1 MFRFF
6 RKIRRQLLT
15 DNKFS
20 KYLLYVIVEIFI
32 VIIGILIAIQLNNCN
47 EERIG
52 AENTKLLFQEV
63 SDELVQNIKNID
75 RKLDIYILKDSLY
88 FKVLIKRVEYED
100 YKESPSLFNFA
111 LTTDG
116 WGIVDPLT
124 YEWTSLVDDD
134 FKELLARKDNL
145 TEPQDSIF
153 SELKDLYGK
162 RKIDIDI
169 NDKTIYDTHLN
180 FRDKLINELP
190 WWSDYVTNS
199 FVTDEMIQYALD
211 DPFYLN
217 QLSELRFREF
227 SHATG
232 MLWFRTKA
240 LNLHKNI
247 ADMLNI
253 EKDTTLVKDIADFE
267 HVKGM
272 YEWSGARFD
281 IRGKNELKSSFWSND
296 SLVVQE
302 ADIYP
307 YYNSHLII
315 HTKEKGETWL
325 AKIEFGKD
333 GEVLG
338 LTWFGFM
345 EEEDENK
352 IISKKIE

>member
-1 MFRFF
+1 M
-6 RKIRRQLLT
+6 
-15 DNKFS
+15 
-20 KYLLYVIVEIFI
+20 VEIFI
-32 VIIGILIAIQLNNCN
+32 VIIGILIAIQLNNWN
-47 EERIG
+47 EDRVG
-52 AENTKLLFQEV
+52 AENTKLLFKEV

-75 RKLDIYILKDSLY
+75 RIIDIYILKDSLY
-88 FKVLIKRVEYED
+88 FKVLNKRVEYED
-100 YKESPSLFNFA
+100 YKASPLLFHFA

-116 WGIVDPLT
+116 WGIVDPLAF
-124 YEWTSLVDDD
+124 EWTSLMDDD

-180 FRDKLINELP
+180 FRDKLKNELP

-227 SHATG
+227 SHAIG

-240 LNLHKNI
+240 LNLHRKI

-253 EKDTTLVKDIADFE
+253 EKDTTLVKDIADFG
-267 HVKGM
+267 HIKGM
-272 YEWSGARFD
+272 YEWRGLRFD
-281 IRGKNELKSSFWSND
+281 IRGKNELKSSLWSND
-296 SLVVQE
+296 SLVIQE

-315 HTKEKGETWL
+315 NMEERGENWL
-325 AKIEFGKD
+325 VKIEFGKD

-338 LTWFGFM
+338 LTWFGNM
-345 EEEDENK
+345 WEEDGNR

>member
-6 RKIRRQLLT
+6 RQIRQKLLSN
-15 DNKFS
+15 NKFG
-20 KYLLYVIVEIFI
+20 KYLLYIIVEIFI
-32 VIIGILIAIQLNNCN
+32 VIIGILIAIELNNWN

-75 RKLDIYILKDSLY
+75 RIIDIYILKDSLY
-88 FKVLIKRVEYED
+88 FIVLNKKVEYED
-100 YKESPSLFNFA
+100 YKASFLLFHFA
-111 LTTDG
+111 LTTDD
-116 WGIVDPLT
+116 WRVVDPLT
-124 YEWTSLVDDD
+124 FERTSLVDDD

-145 TEPQDSIF
+145 TELQDSIF
-153 SELKDLYGK
+153 SELKELYGK

-169 NDKTIYDTHLN
+169 NDKTLYDTHLN
-180 FRDKLINELP
+180 FRDKLKNELP
-190 WWSDYVTNS
+190 WWSDYVTNRV
-199 FVTDEMIQYALD
+199 VTDEMIQYALN

-240 LNLHKNI
+240 LNLHKKI

-253 EKDTTLVKDIADFE
+253 EKDTSLVKDIADFE
-267 HVKGM
+267 HIKGM
-272 YEWSGARFD
+272 YEWRGARFD
-281 IRGKNELKSSFWSND
+281 IRGKNELKSSLWNND
-296 SLVVQE
+296 SIVAQA

-315 HTKEKGETWL
+315 NMVERGENWL
-325 AKIEFGKD
+325 TKIEYGKD

-338 LTWFGFM
+338 LTWFGNM
-345 EEEDENK
+345 TEENGNR